1 MKKKDLNKLNS
12 DELNTKLIDNQEALV
27 NLRFQKALQ
36 QLDHP
41 QQIRLIRKEIA
52 QVKTAIIFAA
62 LGVNGITKITG
73 KILSR
78 DHTEKMLISL
88 SDTIKI

>member
-1 MKKKDLNKLNS
+1 MRKSKLNKLNQ
-12 DELNTKLIDNQEALV
+12 DELVTKLKENQEALV

-52 QVKTAIIFAA
+52 QVKTVMREFE
-62 LGVNGITKITG
+62 LGERG
-73 KILSR
+73 
-78 DHTEKMLISL
+78 
-88 SDTIKI
+88 